1 MIDLIIGSLAD
12 FIIPALIGVLLGGAA
27 SLVVALFP
35 RRRRDGTPG
44 LFAVPVPHPGARV
57 KVLNGEPILTL
68 PGQEEGL
75 AMSDAAARCWDLLDG
90 RTNVLKVARRI
101 GGEYRIST
109 REAIA
114 DVRRFV
120 HRLKEALLA
129 LEASEWALVHTH
141 ESDLFAGRTGSG
153 IEEWRLTDGLIAHG
167 AACLRAP
174 DGSLG
179 PWRGTAR
186 QRRAGARAMRAHL
199 EREVDLEEAAREF
212 EKGWRHCSAGRLA
225 EAEASFRRSAAL
237 APEWANAHYQLGY
250 VGLRRRRYREARR
263 WLERADE
270 LSPGLFM
277 VREYL
282 EQARRLAAGEIS
294 HEAFLLIDRA
304 NAEGLRDP
312 DRTILLARRA
322 LQISPDYPSARLVL
336 ARAYQKKS
344 QLDKA
349 LRELSR
355 AIRANPD
362 PATLCH
368 ALLSRG
374 SIFMAQGRP
383 EMAMRELE
391 KVIEIDGSAAAT
403 RTALATMADSRWVH

>member
-1 MIDLIIGSLAD
+1 MIDLIL
-12 FIIPALIGVLLGGAA
+12 PTLIGVLLGGAA
-27 SLVVALFP
+27 SLLVALFP
-35 RRRRDGTPG
+35 RRRRDGSPS
-44 LFAVPVPHPGARV
+44 LFAVPVRHPDASV
-57 KVLNGEPILTL
+57 KELDGESVLTV

-75 AMSDAAARCWDLLDG
+75 AMSEAAAHCWDLLDG
-90 RTNVLKVARRI
+90 RRNILKIARRI
-101 GGEYRIST
+101 AGEYGIST

-120 HRLKEALLA
+120 RRLKEALLA

-141 ESDLFAGRTGSG
+141 GSELFVDRTGSG
-153 IEEWRLTDGLIAHG
+153 IEEWRLSDGLIAHG

-174 DGSLG
+174 DGSLE

-186 QRRAGARAMRAHL
+186 QRRAGARAMRAH
-199 EREVDLEEAAREF
+199 REIEEDLEEAAREF
-212 EKGWRHCSAGRLA
+212 EKGWDHCSAGRLA
-225 EAEASFRRSAAL
+225 EAEAAFRRSAAQ
-237 APEWANAHYQLGY
+237 APDWANAHYQLGY
-250 VGLRRRRYREARR
+250 VGLRRRHYEEARR
-263 WLERADE
+263 WLERAEE

-277 VREYL
+277 VREYM
-282 EQARRLAAGEIS
+282 EQARRLAEGDLS
-294 HEAFLLIDRA
+294 HKAFLLIDRA
-304 NAEGLRDP
+304 NAAGLRDP
-312 DRTILLARRA
+312 DRTIRLARRA
-322 LQISPDYPSARLVL
+322 LRITPDYPSARLIL
-336 ARAYQKKS
+336 ARAYQKKD
-344 QLDKA
+344 LLNKA
-349 LRELSR
+349 LNELSR

-403 RTALATMADSRWVH
+403 STALATMADSRWVH